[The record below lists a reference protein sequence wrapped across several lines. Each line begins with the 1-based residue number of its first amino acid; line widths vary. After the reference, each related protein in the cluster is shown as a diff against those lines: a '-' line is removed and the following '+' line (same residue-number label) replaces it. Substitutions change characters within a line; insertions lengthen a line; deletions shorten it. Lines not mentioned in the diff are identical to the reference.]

1 MARPAVSEWESV
13 FGFSDDPTPG
23 DAEVL
28 GELARSYRS
37 VADNAG
43 DALPL
48 VSGLENQQVGEGKS
62 MDKLRDKLGDL
73 TEQVRKLHSSYDQA
87 AGALDTYVH
96 SLRDQQRNADNA
108 LEKGKEAK
116 ERLASATEA
125 VRAAGA
131 TIGRLDAVTH
141 PPDDHEARASTRRA
155 LDEARTSRS
164 TAQTHADDAQAD
176 LDAARLLAEDARGV
190 REEDAVTA
198 AQKLDDAKE
207 ESVEGYSL
215 WEQIRKAFS
224 LALGI
229 ISGVLGVL
237 AMLVPG
243 LQGVGLALTI
253 GSFVTGATA
262 FGINMSM
269 SAEKGEFNVLGI
281 VLSSIGLFLG
291 GGAVLK
297 GVGSIAKSVTSAVK
311 VGGASGGISKISS
324 GFNQFRGEFK
334 KIPEAVGKVPR
345 NIWISGKDFKKLPTD
360 IVNAVKGIGSKID
373 DLAFLAKAARN
384 PTGAVSSVL
393 QNVLANG
400 FRFPASSLRLP
411 TLDGLRGLT
420 HAWTRT
426 DVAGFA
432 LGVVGLGY
440 GPLAYTGHTTPPVH
454 DDSYLPGT
462 P

>member
-28 GELARSYRS
+28 GQLARSYRS

-108 LEKGKEAK
+108 LEKGREAK
-116 ERLASATEA
+116 ERLASATEV

-131 TIGRLDAVTH
+131 DIDRLDAVTH

-155 LDEARTSRS
+155 LDEAHSKQS

-176 LDAARLLAEDARGV
+176 LDAARLLAEDARRV
-190 REEDAVTA
+190 REEDAATA
-198 AQKLDDAKE
+198 AQRLDDAKD
-207 ESVEGYSL
+207 ESVAGKSL
-215 WEQIRKAFS
+215 WEKIRDKLS

-237 AMLVPG
+237 AMLIPG

-262 FGINMSM
+262 FGINISL
-269 SAEKGEFNVLGI
+269 SAESGEWSPLGI
-281 VLSSIGLFLG
+281 VLGSIGLFMG
-291 GGAVLK
+291 GAAVLK
-297 GVGSIAKSVTSAVK
+297 GVGSIAKSVTAAVK
-311 VGGASGGISKISS
+311 VGGAGGGIGRIGS
-324 GFNQFRGEFK
+324 GFNEFLGEFK
-334 KIPEAVGKVPR
+334 QIPVAVGSVPR
-345 NIWISGKDFKKLPTD
+345 NIR
-360 IVNAVKGIGSKID
+360 VAVKDYKNIPHDVVGVAKGVGSKID
-373 DLAFLAKAARN
+373 DYAWLLKASVNPRHAVTAALQKGWTARLGVRT
-384 PTGAVSSVL
+384 PPL
-393 QNVLANG
+393 H
-400 FRFPASSLRLP
+400 LP
-411 TLDGLRGLT
+411 TLDGLRGVT
-420 HAWTRT
+420 HRWSRP
-426 DVAGFA
+426 DVAGFF
-432 LGVVGLGY
+432 LGVTGLIY
-440 GPLAYTGHTTPPVH
+440 GPAAYTGHKTPPVR
-454 DDSYLPGT
+454 DGSYLPGT
-462 P
+462 T

>member
-1 MARPAVSEWESV
+1 MARPPLSDWQDI

-23 DAEVL
+23 DAEML
-28 GELARSYRS
+28 GRLARGYRS
-37 VADNAG
+37 VADDAG

-48 VSGLENQQVGEGKS
+48 LSGLENDQVGEGRA

-73 TEQVRKLHSSYDQA
+73 TEQVRKLHSSYDRA
-87 AGALDTYVH
+87 AGALDTYAH
-96 SLRDQQRNADNA
+96 SLLDMQHKADKA
-108 LEKGKEAK
+108 LEDGREAK
-116 ERLASATEA
+116 ERLESAAE
-125 VRAAGA
+125 VVKAAGA
-131 TIGRLDAVTH
+131 DIGRLDAAHH
-141 PPDDHEARASTRRA
+141 PPDDPEARASIRRA
-155 LDEARTSRS
+155 LDEARGEQSSAQRRS
-164 TAQTHADDAQAD
+164 DDAQGE
-176 LDAARLLAEDARGV
+176 LDAARALAEDARQV
-190 REEDAVTA
+190 REEDAA
-198 AQKLDDAKE
+198 AAARALDDARE
-207 ESVEGYSL
+207 ESVDGYSL
-215 WEQIRKAFS
+215 WERIRKVFS
-224 LALGI
+224 FVLGI

-243 LQGVGLALTI
+243 LQGVGLALSI
-253 GSFVTGATA
+253 ASFVTGATA

-311 VGGASGGISKISS
+311 VGGASGGISKVSS
-324 GFNQFRGEFK
+324 GLNQFRGEFK
-334 KIPEAVGKVPR
+334 QIPEAMGKVPR
-345 NIWISGKDFKKLPTD
+345 NIWISGKDFRKLPTD
-360 IVNAVKGIGSKID
+360 IANAVKGIGSKID
-373 DLAFLAKAARN
+373 DLAFLARAARN
-384 PTGAVSSVL
+384 PTSAVSSVL
-393 QNVLANG
+393 RNVLANG
-400 FRFPASSLRLP
+400 FRFPASSLKLP

>member
-1 MARPAVSEWESV
+1 MTRPPVSDWEDV

-23 DAEVL
+23 DAELL
-28 GELARSYRS
+28 GRLARSYRS
-37 VADNAG
+37 VADDAG

-48 VSGLENQQVGEGKS
+48 LSGLEDNQAGEGKS

-87 AGALDTYVH
+87 AGALDTYAH
-96 SLRDQQRNADNA
+96 SLLDVQHKADKA
-108 LEKGKEAK
+108 LEDGREAK
-116 ERLASATEA
+116 GRLKSATE
-125 VRAAGA
+125 VVKAAGA
-131 TIGRLDAVTH
+131 DIGRLDAAHH

-155 LDEARTSRS
+155 LDEARAEQSS
-164 TAQTHADDAQAD
+164 AQRHSDDAQGD
-176 LDAARLLAEDARGV
+176 LDAARALAEDARQV
-190 REEDAVTA
+190 REEEASVA
-198 AQKLDDAKE
+198 ARALDDAKE

-215 WEQIRKAFS
+215 WDKIKKAFS

-243 LQGVGLALTI
+243 LQGVGLALSI
-253 GSFVTGATA
+253 AGFVTGATA

-311 VGGASGGISKISS
+311 VGGARGGISKISS

-334 KIPEAVGKVPR
+334 KIPEAAGKVPR

-384 PTGAVSSVL
+384 PAGAVSSVL